1 MILPV
6 KDRSEEDGENPMR
19 YLTGIPVSAAT
30 WSCFIVPGLKSF

>member
-19 YLTGIPVSAAT
+19 YLTGILSQP
-30 WSCFIVPGLKSF
+30 PHGLVFDCIRP